1 MAPAIRQYTR
11 NRFYWKVGRFVF
23 EHLLAGARQ
32 AHKSRALPG
41 LAGLIALALTACA
54 GPQGAALQPATT
66 AAGTPAGAVQPAS
79 NPHAGNAGTAGQELP
94 AVNLDAATMFQLLA
108 SEIAA
113 QRGQPA
119 TAYATYMSLALKTGD
134 PRLARRALEIALREQ
149 NLESALE
156 SARMWSKLAPADPQ
170 ASQSLTVLLISR
182 GELAEAK
189 PRLIARFKT
198 DKEVWQRAMASGRLP
213 DDNPYELAQRQVVRA
228 PDKAAAY
235 RLLLDVFADDMKAPG
250 ALRVLAAQAHFAG
263 NPVMAIEHARQL
275 VRLDPSAGPTLLLA
289 QYQQQQVPEGIKASI
304 ATLEAFLKKT
314 PGHLEV
320 STALARLYTVDQ
332 QWDKARSL
340 FEPLLTADPD
350 NSEIL
355 YILSG
360 LAVQQNDRLAAG
372 RYFGAYLEKTGDSD
386 ERDTTAMLLSLAQMA
401 EDDKD
406 YATALK
412 WLSAV
417 GNPAATATVRIRTAL
432 IQSKQGQADQAL
444 ATLDAVKPAS
454 DAEKIQFTLT
464 RAQILRDAER
474 LEAAS
479 DVLAKGLTE
488 LPDQPD
494 LLYED
499 AMLAEKLQR
508 MDRVE
513 LNLRKVIAL
522 RPDNPHAYNALGYSF
537 ADRNTRLDEA
547 KVLIDKAI
555 ELAPNDAFIMDSLG
569 WVLFR
574 QGRSQE
580 ALEIL
585 KKAYQIK
592 PDPEIAIHIG
602 EVLWTLGDGESAMKI
617 LRSVKD
623 NAATAATLKQTLGR
637 LGIGGL

>member
-1 MAPAIRQYTR
+1 
-11 NRFYWKVGRFVF
+11 
-23 EHLLAGARQ
+23 
-32 AHKSRALPG
+32 
-41 LAGLIALALTACA
+41 
-54 GPQGAALQPATT
+54 
-66 AAGTPAGAVQPAS
+66 
-79 NPHAGNAGTAGQELP
+79 
-94 AVNLDAATMFQLLA
+94 
-108 SEIAA
+108 
-113 QRGQPA
+113 
-119 TAYATYMSLALKTGD
+119 
-134 PRLARRALEIALREQ
+134 
-149 NLESALE
+149 
-156 SARMWSKLAPADPQ
+156 
-170 ASQSLTVLLISR
+170 
-182 GELAEAK
+182 
-189 PRLIARFKT
+189 
-198 DKEVWQRAMASGRLP
+198 
-213 DDNPYELAQRQVVRA
+213 
-228 PDKAAAY
+228 
-235 RLLLDVFADDMKAPG
+235 
-250 ALRVLAAQAHFAG
+250 
-263 NPVMAIEHARQL
+263 
-275 VRLDPSAGPTLLLA
+275 
-289 QYQQQQVPEGIKASI
+289 
-304 ATLEAFLKKT
+304 
-314 PGHLEV
+314 
-320 STALARLYTVDQ
+320 
-332 QWDKARSL
+332 
-340 FEPLLTADPD
+340 
-350 NSEIL
+350 
-355 YILSG
+355 
-360 LAVQQNDRLAAG
+360 
-372 RYFGAYLEKTGDSD
+372 
-386 ERDTTAMLLSLAQMA
+386 MLLSLAQMA